1 MSHFKFNM
9 KVILSIGYLGIAII
23 MIRPDSPVDSNEQ
36 DDDVV
41 VEGGLRPK
49 KLDSYFGQ
57 QLVKDDLNIAI
68 KAAQKRNDSLDHLLF
83 HGPPGL
89 GKTTLAMIVAEE
101 MGVSIRITSGPA
113 IERAGDLASI
123 LTNLQKDDVLF
134 IDEIHRLPT
143 SVEEVLYPAMEDF
156 SVDIVLG
163 KGPKAREVR
172 LKINKFTLV
181 GATTRFSL
189 ISQPLRDRFG
199 SSHRLQFYEI
209 NDLEKIINQSAH
221 VLKCV
226 ISPKGITEIAKRSR
240 GTARVANRILRRV
253 RDYALVEEDGDI
265 DDRIAAD
272 ALRRMQ
278 IDDFGLD
285 QMDRQ
290 LLLALVKDFNGGPVG
305 LDTLAAAISEDSETI
320 MDVYEPYLLKLGFML
335 RTPKGRIASEKAFQH
350 LGITYKNPTD
360 KKNLNQIEQSSF

>member
-1 MSHFKFNM
+1 MNRSE
-9 KVILSIGYLGIAII
+9 
-23 MIRPDSPVDSNEQ
+23 SPIDNDLQ
-36 DDDVV
+36 ADDKT
-41 VEGGLRPK
+41 VEPNLRPK
-49 KLDSYFGQ
+49 KLDGYFGQ
-57 QLVKDDLNIAI
+57 QLVKDELMIGI
-68 KAAQKRNDSLDHLLF
+68 QAAKKRNESIDHLLF

-123 LTNLQKDDVLF
+123 LTNLQKDDILF
-134 IDEIHRLPT
+134 IDEIHRLPLT
-143 SVEEVLYPAMEDF
+143 VEEVLYPAMEDF

-181 GATTRFSL
+181 GATTKFSL
-189 ISQPLRDRFG
+189 VSQPLRDRFG
-199 SSHRLQFYEI
+199 STHRLEFYELE
-209 NDLEKIINQSAH
+209 DLEKIILQSANA
-221 VLKCV
+221 LDCV

-253 RDYALVEEDGDI
+253 RDFATVEANGEI
-265 DDRIAAD
+265 DDKVANQ
-272 ALRRMQ
+272 ALERLQ

-285 QMDRQ
+285 QMDRH
-290 LLLALVKDFNGGPVG
+290 LLKSLVGDFNGGPVG

-335 RTPKGRIASEKAFQH
+335 RTPKGRVASEKAFNH
-350 LGITYKNPTD
+350 LGYKYH
-360 KKNLNQIEQSSF
+360 KKEGNNTTSQQASLLEE

>member
-1 MSHFKFNM
+1 MNRSE
-9 KVILSIGYLGIAII
+9 
-23 MIRPDSPVDSNEQ
+23 SPIDNDLQ
-36 DDDVV
+36 ADDKI
-41 VEGGLRPK
+41 VEPNLRPK
-49 KLDSYFGQ
+49 KLDAYFGQ
-57 QLVKDDLNIAI
+57 QLVKDELMIGI
-68 KAAQKRNDSLDHLLF
+68 QAAKKRNESIDHLLF

-123 LTNLQKDDVLF
+123 LTNLQKDDILF
-134 IDEIHRLPT
+134 IDEIHRLPLT
-143 SVEEVLYPAMEDF
+143 VEEVLYPAMEDF

-172 LKINKFTLV
+172 LKINKFTLI
-181 GATTRFSL
+181 GATTKFSL
-189 ISQPLRDRFG
+189 VSQPLRDRFG
-199 SSHRLQFYEI
+199 STHRLEFYELE
-209 NDLEKIINQSAH
+209 DLEKIILQSAKA
-221 VLKCV
+221 LDCV

-253 RDYALVEEDGDI
+253 RDFATVEADGEI
-265 DDRIAAD
+265 DDKVANQ
-272 ALRRMQ
+272 ALERMQ

-285 QMDRQ
+285 QMDRH
-290 LLLALVKDFNGGPVG
+290 LLKSLVSDFNGGPVG

-335 RTPKGRIASEKAFQH
+335 RTPKGRVASEKAFNH
-350 LGITYKNPTD
+350 LGYKYHKTEGKDNMSQQAS
-360 KKNLNQIEQSSF
+360 LLEE

>member
-1 MSHFKFNM
+1 ME
-9 KVILSIGYLGIAII
+9 
-23 MIRPDSPVDSNEQ
+23 RTDSPIDNKSKPE
-36 DDDVV
+36 DVAI
-41 VEGGLRPK
+41 EGNLRPK
-49 KLDSYFGQ
+49 RLDSYFGQ
-57 QLVKDDLNIAI
+57 KLVKDELDIAI
-68 KAAQKRNDSLDHLLF
+68 RAANKRNDSLDHLLF

-123 LTNLQKDDVLF
+123 LTNLQKDDILF
-134 IDEIHRLPT
+134 IDEIHRLPL

-172 LKINKFTLV
+172 LKINKFTLI

-189 ISQPLRDRFG
+189 LSQPLRDRFG
-199 SSHRLQFYEI
+199 STHRLDFYNL
-209 NDLEKIINQSAH
+209 NDLEKIITQSADA
-221 VLKCV
+221 LNCV
-226 ISPKGITEIAKRSR
+226 ISQQGVIAIAKRSR

-253 RDYALVEEDGDI
+253 RDYALVEENGEI
-265 DDRIAAD
+265 DDRVAGD
-272 ALRRMQ
+272 ALERMQ
-278 IDDFGLD
+278 IDEFGLD

-290 LLLALVKDFNGGPVG
+290 LLRALVKDFQGGPVG

-320 MDVYEPYLLKLGFML
+320 MDVYEPYLLKIGFML
-335 RTPKGRIASEKAFQH
+335 RTPKGRVASERAFHH
-350 LGITYKNPTD
+350 LGFEYKNSHD
-360 KKNLNQIEQSSF
+360 KKIKLNESEQSSFLEE